1 MMRTIHILLF
11 LISATFCYSQQD
23 IPEWFVSHM
32 SYSIG
37 QWVTSNSD
45 YKNEDEPYD
54 QYIIEWIWG
63 IGKKSAVGRL
73 SGFINGHSISDI
85 WEYRQYWDP
94 DSAKPVILQF
104 GKTGMIGK
112 GELIKLDNGDLELH
126 QIFTN
131 VNKNKEVIGH
141 RITIIDSS
149 NYVGASFVVVENDR
163 WDKIREYIWTK
174 IK

>member
-1 MMRTIHILLF
+1 MMKTILILLF
-11 LISATFCYSQQD
+11 LISANACFAQQD
-23 IPEWFVSHM
+23 IPDWFIEHM

-54 QYIIEWIWG
+54 QYLIEWIWG
-63 IGKKSAVGRL
+63 IGKKSTVGRL
-73 SGFINGHSISDI
+73 SGLINGQSVSDL

-104 GKTGMIGK
+104 GKSGMIGK
-112 GELIKLDNGDLELH
+112 GELNKLENEDLEL
-126 QIFTN
+126 QQVFTN
-131 VNKNKEVIGH
+131 VNKNKEVVGH
-141 RITIIDSS
+141 RITKIDSS
-149 NYVGASFVVVENDR
+149 NYVGASFVVVENNK
-163 WDKIREYIWTK
+163 WEKIREYVWTK